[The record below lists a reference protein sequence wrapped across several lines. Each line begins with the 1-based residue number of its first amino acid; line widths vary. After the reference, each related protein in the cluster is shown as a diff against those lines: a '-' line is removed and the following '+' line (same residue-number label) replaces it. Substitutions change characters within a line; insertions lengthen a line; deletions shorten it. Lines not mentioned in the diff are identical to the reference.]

1 MSDKFAFARYHID
14 ASQYTRQLVNEIAI
28 GQSIGSWDTAHVDEA
43 VLQNKVAKILEVKEG
58 EGVLEATIAFPES
71 LWHGKLAWLVTLL
84 FGKMSFYPGV
94 QLNSVW
100 FSPDCFIPSKLGSL
114 QGPKFSLDACRQQFN
129 LSSHTPLLMGILKPN
144 VAMSAKKI
152 SELFVEAAQEGVHI
166 LKDDE
171 IRHDQDESEIVK
183 RVELVAQEAAK
194 RNLKTLY
201 AVHFQV
207 TGSHY
212 LTLLKQLQNAG
223 ASALLIN
230 TWTCGLDVLQ
240 TVRQHTDLP
249 ILCHP
254 ALVGA
259 FGHTEKS
266 YTIHPRVTLAQLLR
280 AAGADFSL
288 FPSPYGK
295 LGMPREDALSVADE
309 CRVKDER
316 WPIQS
321 TIPVPSAGI
330 KPEHAPLAKKDFGC
344 DFVLNAGTGIFSGDQ
359 AAIRSHILNF
369 KNQLF

>member
-14 ASQYTRQLVNEIAI
+14 ASRYNRQLVNEIAI
-28 GQSIGSWDTAHVDEA
+28 GQSIGSWDTAHVEEA
-43 VLQNKVAKILEVKEG
+43 LLQEKVAKIIEINETKEII
-58 EGVLEATIAFPES
+58 EATIAFPES

-84 FGKMSFYPGV
+84 FGKMSFYPGI

-100 FSPDCFIPSKLGSL
+100 FSPNCFIPSKLGKL
-114 QGPKFSLDACRQQFN
+114 QGPKFSLDSYRKE
-129 LSSHTPLLMGILKPN
+129 LGVSSDSPLLMGILKPN
-144 VAMSAKKI
+144 VAMSAQKI
-152 SELFVEAAQEGVHI
+152 SELFICAAEAGIHL

-171 IRHDQDESEIVK
+171 IRHDENEDEIIK
-183 RVELVAQEAAK
+183 RVEMVAQESAK

-207 TGSHY
+207 TGPHY
-212 LTLLKQLQNAG
+212 LTLLKRLQDAG
-223 ASALLIN
+223 ASALLVN

-240 TVRQHTDLP
+240 TLRQHTDLP

-295 LGMPREDALSVADE
+295 LGMPREAALSVAEE
-309 CRVKDER
+309 CQLKDDR
-316 WPIQS
+316 WPIQP

-330 KPEHAPLAKKDFGC
+330 KPEHGPLAKRDFGHN
-344 DFVLNAGTGIFSGDQ
+344 FVLNAGTAIFSGDQ
-359 AAIRSHILNF
+359 TAIHSHILNF
-369 KNQLF
+369 KNQL